1 MVKYENSLKILL
13 FSIIAVQIAL
23 YFFEILR
30 PSIIYDYI
38 DYFPFTIIPLSIYLF
53 LIYKKINSRL
63 YVYLSTYLAVVFMF
77 FPIANILKA
86 DFLTTYSFP
95 SFIENRNLD
104 RDSNYLLIIDI
115 DGVINLNTFNEAGYT
130 ADIINRPGEIGYPE
144 AVETLI
150 GEPRAVLIRELETSS
165 LLKIS
170 GWDIN
175 LGNKNTWKLDLVS
188 FDSDLNLDDIKL
200 ENSEI
205 SGTGN
210 IYLGKE
216 LELKELKINGN
227 FDIKVSK
234 DLPIV
239 VVGKVETPASW
250 ISATI
255 GYLNQADEVYKLKVF
270 VEDGS
275 NVKFLMKM
283 ESLKC

>member
-1 MVKYENSLKILL
+1 VVKYENSLKILL

-63 YVYLSTYLAVVFMF
+63 YVYLSTYLAVVFIF

-115 DGVINLNTFNEAGYT
+115 DGVINLNTFNESGYT

-255 GYLNQADEVYKLKVF
+255 GYLNQANEVYKLKVF

-275 NVKFLMKM
+275 NVKFFDENG
-283 ESLKC
+283 ES

>member
-1 MVKYENSLKILL
+1 MVKYDNSLKILL
-13 FSIIAVQIAL
+13 FSIIAVQISL

-30 PSIIYDYI
+30 PSIIYDYL
-38 DYFPFTIIPLSIYLF
+38 DYFPFTIIPLIIYLF
-53 LIYKKINSRL
+53 LILKKISSQL
-63 YVYLSTYLAVVFMF
+63 FIYLSIYLSLIFVF
-77 FPIANILKA
+77 FPVANLLRA

-95 SFIENRNLD
+95 SFVENRSLD
-104 RDSNYLLIIDI
+104 NESVYLLIVDT
-115 DGVINLNTFNEAGYT
+115 DGVLNLRTFNEVGYT
-130 ADIINRPGEIGYPE
+130 ADIINKPGEVGYPE

-150 GEPRAVLIRELETSS
+150 GEPKAVLIREVDTSR
-165 LLKIS
+165 LLKVS

-175 LGNKNTWKLDLVS
+175 IGNKNIWKLDLVS
-188 FDSDLNLDDIKL
+188 FDSDLYLDNINL

-210 IYLGKE
+210 IYLGKS
-216 LELKELKINGN
+216 LELKELRINGN

-239 VVGKVETPASW
+239 VVGKVQAPASW

-255 GYLNQADEVYKLKVF
+255 GYLNQANEVYKLKIF

-275 NVKFLMKM
+275 NVNFYDDNG
-283 ESLKC
+283 ES

>member
-1 MVKYENSLKILL
+1 MVKYDNSLKILL
-13 FSIIAVQIAL
+13 FSIIAVQISL

-30 PSIIYDYI
+30 PSIIYDYL
-38 DYFPFTIIPLSIYLF
+38 DYFPFTIIPLIIYLF
-53 LIYKKINSRL
+53 LISKKISSQL
-63 YVYLSTYLAVVFMF
+63 YIYLSIYLSLVFIF
-77 FPIANILKA
+77 FPVANLLRA

-95 SFIENRNLD
+95 SFVENRNLD
-104 RDSNYLLIIDI
+104 NESVYLLIVDT
-115 DGVINLNTFNEAGYT
+115 DGVLNLNTFSEVGYT
-130 ADIINRPGEIGYPE
+130 ADIINKPGEVGYPE
-144 AVETLI
+144 AVETII
-150 GEPRAVLIRELETSS
+150 GEPKAVLIREVDTSR

-175 LGNKNTWKLDLVS
+175 IGNKNIWKLDLVS
-188 FDSDLNLDDIKL
+188 FDSDLYLDNINL

-210 IYLGKE
+210 IYLGKS
-216 LELKELKINGN
+216 LELKELRINGN

-239 VVGKVETPASW
+239 VVGKVQAPASW

-255 GYLNQADEVYKLKVF
+255 GYLNQANEVYRLKIF

-275 NVKFLMKM
+275 NVNFFDDNG
-283 ESLKC
+283 ES

>member
-1 MVKYENSLKILL
+1 VVKYENSLKILL

-63 YVYLSTYLAVVFMF
+63 YVYLSIYLAVVFIF

-275 NVKFLMKM
+275 NVKFFDENG
-283 ESLKC
+283 ES

>member
-63 YVYLSTYLAVVFMF
+63 YVYLSIYLAVVFIF

-175 LGNKNTWKLDLVS
+175 LGNENTWKLDLVS

-275 NVKFLMKM
+275 NVKFFDENG
-283 ESLKC
+283 ES